1 MDNSKDKTDL
11 WQGNPTLHLYQ
22 INYLTLAI
30 LHCDS
35 GPQALLCVP
44 DVSPQRT
51 GEVMATADF
60 PATIAGEFV
69 DPEQLHSAVQS
80 IKQDLDQALR
90 LYQRECRRWR
100 LQVENPF

>member
-11 WQGNPTLHLYQ
+11 CQGKPTIDFYQ
-22 INYLTLAI
+22 TQYVSLAI
-30 LHCDS
+30 LHCDL

-44 DVSPQRT
+44 DLIRQRT
-51 GEVMATADF
+51 GEVTATADI
-60 PATIAGEFV
+60 PETIADKFV
-69 DPEQLHSAVQS
+69 GPEQLHSAVQS

-100 LQVENPF
+100 LQVENSF

>member
-1 MDNSKDKTDL
+1 MDSKDKTDL
-11 WQGNPTLHLYQ
+11 CQGKPNFNFYQTQYLSLSILY
-22 INYLTLAI
+22 
-30 LHCDS
+30 CDS

-51 GEVMATADF
+51 GEVTATADI
-60 PATIAGEFV
+60 PETIADKFV